1 MSLTNFQ
8 LNLHTFCTLYFKYK
22 IESTVIK
29 FLNIKYLI
37 ASACMY
43 LERWLQ
49 NMFDLIKIK

>member
-29 FLNIKYLI
+29 FLMLNISMHVSRKMVTKYV
-37 ASACMY
+37 
-43 LERWLQ
+43 R
-49 NMFDLIKIK
+49 FDKNKII